1 MRYDP
6 GFKADPTVN
15 LKTSP
20 KMGNIE
26 ELEMNKSGMTL
37 SAALVMSALLV
48 ALAGCEKKEG
58 PVEKAGKEVDKAT
71 EQVGRKIENAGE
83 KVQDAVKGDK

>member
-1 MRYDP
+1 M
-6 GFKADPTVN
+6 K
-15 LKTSP
+15 
-20 KMGNIE
+20 
-26 ELEMNKSGMTL
+26 KSGMTL